1 MKKNR
6 EEWATNRDIAKTP
19 RKSQGWCYGCDM
31 ALVTPGAKCKV
42 CGVREVKERNKKS
55 KGGN

>member
-6 EEWATNRDIAKTP
+6 EEWTTNRDIAKTP
-19 RKSQGWCYGCDM
+19 RKSKNWCYGCDCN
-31 ALVTPGAKCKV
+31 LVTPGTKCDV
-42 CGVREVKERNKKS
+42 CGSREGKDRNKKP